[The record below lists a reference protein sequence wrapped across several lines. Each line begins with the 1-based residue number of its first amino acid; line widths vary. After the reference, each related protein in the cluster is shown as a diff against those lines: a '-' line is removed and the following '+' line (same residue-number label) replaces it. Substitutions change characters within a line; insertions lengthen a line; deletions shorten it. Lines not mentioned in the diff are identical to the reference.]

1 MASNQIMELRKK
13 LEKRFKDS
21 TEIFPD
27 FTSVRQIEVVKSG
40 SAIVD
45 AVTGI
50 GGFPRGRL
58 TELYGGY
65 STGKTTLATQ
75 GSAAV
80 QRNDK
85 NSVVLY
91 VDYEHA
97 FDASYAHALGVD
109 LHPDRFI
116 FCQPDYFE
124 QGDMIIDSYVTEGL
138 VDFVVV
144 DSAAAMIP
152 LEDLEGKIDSTGRI
166 GLQAQLMSR
175 MLGRVTKKISKGRK
189 PAMVMINQT
198 RMKIDTKNA
207 RNNGE
212 QSAAGSAIKF
222 YASIRLQLE
231 NITGEG
237 ESQRS
242 AKDVTDQLY
251 TQNRVRITAIKNKL
265 APPWMRGQFT
275 LEYGRGVNNVVSVA
289 ELAEQ
294 KLGIMSGAGFFNYKG
309 DFPETTFTCRGR
321 EAFLALMIENPMLA
335 SELEAKV
342 LSQMAADQATSLGV
356 TILSKGEA
364 AKEIEYNPGTLVLED
379 TSRAGGVEAQS
390 ISPGEG
396 LPVEDV

>member
-1 MASNQIMELRKK
+1 MADLINDLRKK

-27 FTSVRQIEVVKSG
+27 FTTVKQISTISSG

-50 GGFPRGRL
+50 GGFPRGRV

-65 STGKTTLATQ
+65 STGKTTLSTQ
-75 GSAAV
+75 AAAAV
-80 QRNDK
+80 QKADT

-97 FDASYAHALGVD
+97 FDASYAHTLGVNLD
-109 LHPDRFI
+109 PSRFV

-124 QGDMIIDSYVTEGL
+124 QGDMIIDAYVTEGL
-138 VDFVVV
+138 VDFIVV

-152 LEDLEGKIDSTGRI
+152 FEDLEGKIDSTGRI

-175 MLGRVTKKISKGRK
+175 FLGRVTKKISKGRK
-189 PAMVMINQT
+189 PALIIVNQT

-222 YASIRLQLE
+222 YASLRLALE

-237 ESQRS
+237 EEARG
-242 AKDVTDQLY
+242 KGVTDQVY
-251 TQNRVRITAIKNKL
+251 TRNRVRITAIKNKL
-265 APPWMRGQFT
+265 APPWIRGQFT
-275 LEYGRGVNNVVSVA
+275 LEYGKGVNNVISVA

-309 DFPETTFTCRGR
+309 DSTETSFTCRGR
-321 EAFLALMIENPMLA
+321 DAFQALMLENNALMKEIEG
-335 SELEAKV
+335 KV
-342 LSQMAADQATSLGV
+342 LAQMSADQAKSLGV
-356 TILSKGEA
+356 TVFHRGDA
-364 AKEIEYNPGTLVLED
+364 AKEIEFGEGTLILDD
-379 TSRAGGVEAQS
+379 TVMPEGPSALSG
-390 ISPGEG
+390 G
-396 LPVEDV
+396 LPTEDV

>member
-1 MASNQIMELRKK
+1 MAVNPLNELRKK
-13 LEKRFKDS
+13 LEKRFKES

-27 FTSVRQIEVVKSG
+27 FTSVKKIDVIKSG

-50 GGFPRGRL
+50 GGFPRGRV

-75 GSAAV
+75 AAAAI
-80 QRNDK
+80 QHADPNA
-85 NSVVLY
+85 VVLY

-109 LHPDRFI
+109 LSPDRFV

-124 QGDMIIDSYVTEGL
+124 QGDLIIDEYVTAGL
-138 VDFVVV
+138 VDQVTV

-152 LEDLEGKIDSTGRI
+152 MEDLEGKIESTGRI

-175 MLGRVTKKISKGRK
+175 MLGRVTKKISKGRR
-189 PAMVMINQT
+189 PALLMINQT

-237 ESQRS
+237 EDLRG
-242 AKDVTDQLY
+242 KGVTDQIY

-265 APPWMRGQFT
+265 APPWMRGMFT
-275 LEYGRGVNNVVSVA
+275 LEYGKGVNNLVSVA

-309 DFPETTFTCRGR
+309 DTPETSFTCRGR
-321 EAFLALMIENPMLA
+321 ESFQNLLKENDKLML
-335 SELEAKV
+335 ELEAKV
-342 LSQMAADQATSLGV
+342 LNHMAAEQATSLGV
-356 TILSKGEA
+356 TVLTRGEA
-364 AKEIEYNPGTLVLED
+364 AKEMESAGVMVLD
-379 TSRAGGVEAQS
+379 GSSAAPKQS
-390 ISPGEG
+390 TIDG
-396 LPVEDV
+396 LPVEDM

>member
-1 MASNQIMELRKK
+1 MAVDPLNDLRKK
-13 LEKRFKDS
+13 LEKKYKES

-27 FTSVRQIEVVKSG
+27 FTSIKQIEVVSSG
-40 SAIVD
+40 AAIVD

-50 GGFPRGRL
+50 GGFPRGRV

-75 GSAAV
+75 ASASV
-80 QRNDK
+80 QQKDR

-109 LHPDRFI
+109 LNAHRFV

-124 QGDMIIDSYVTEGL
+124 QGDTIIDSYVTEGL
-138 VDFVVV
+138 VDMIVV

-152 LEDLEGKIDSTGRI
+152 MEDLEGKIDSTGRI

-189 PAMVMINQT
+189 PALVMINQT

-222 YASIRLQLE
+222 YASLRLQLE

-237 ESQRS
+237 EDLRG
-242 AKDVTDQLY
+242 KGVTDQVY

-275 LEYGRGVNNVVSVA
+275 LEYGRGVNNVLSVA

-309 DFPETTFTCRGR
+309 DTPETSFTCRGR
-321 EAFLALMIENPMLA
+321 DNFQALMAENRALME
-335 SELEAKV
+335 ELEEKV
-342 LSQMAADQATSLGV
+342 LSSMAAEQAKSLGV
-356 TILSKGEA
+356 VAVNKGER
-364 AKEIEYNPGTLVLED
+364 AKEMESSDGVLVLED
-379 TSRAGGVEAQS
+379 RGRDAPIMVA
-390 ISPGEG
+390 PGEG
-396 LPVEDV
+396 LPIEDA

>member
-1 MASNQIMELRKK
+1 MAVNQIVDLRKK

-27 FTSVRQIEVVKSG
+27 FTTVKVISVIKSG

-50 GGFPRGRL
+50 GGFPRGRV

-65 STGKTTLATQ
+65 STGKTTLSTQ
-75 GSAAV
+75 ASAAV
-80 QRNDK
+80 QKTDPK
-85 NSVVLY
+85 AVVLY
-91 VDYEHA
+91 VDFEHA
-97 FDASYAHALGVD
+97 FDASYAHALGVN
-109 LHPDRFI
+109 LEPDRFV

-124 QGDMIIDSYVTEGL
+124 QGDQVINSYVDEGL
-138 VDFVVV
+138 VDLIIV

-152 LEDLEGKIDSTGRI
+152 MEDLEGKIDSTGRI

-175 MLGRVTKKISKGRK
+175 MLARITKKISKGRK
-189 PAMVMINQT
+189 PAMVIVNQT

-222 YASIRLQLE
+222 YASLRLQLE

-237 ESQRS
+237 EDGRG
-242 AKDVTDQLY
+242 KGVTDQVY

-265 APPWMRGQFT
+265 APPWIRGQFT
-275 LEYGRGVNNVVSVA
+275 LEYGSGVNNIISVA

-309 DFPETTFTCRGR
+309 DSPETSFTCRGR
-321 EAFLALMIENPMLA
+321 EAFHALIQERPALMK
-335 SELEAKV
+335 ELEAKV
-342 LSQMAADQATSLGV
+342 LASMAQEQAKSLG
-356 TILSKGEA
+356 IKGITKGDA
-364 AKEIEYNPGTLVLED
+364 AKELESPDGVLVLGGE
-379 TSRAGGVEAQS
+379 SRGTV
-390 ISPGEG
+390 PFDDVDG
-396 LPVEDV
+396 LPTEDA

>member
-1 MASNQIMELRKK
+1 MATDPLSELRKK
-13 LEKRFKDS
+13 LEKKFKES

-27 FTSVRQIEVVKSG
+27 FTTIKQIGTIKSG

-50 GGFPRGRL
+50 GGFPRGRV

-65 STGKTTLATQ
+65 STGKTTLSTQ
-75 GSAAV
+75 ASAAV
-80 QRNDK
+80 QKADPK
-85 NSVVLY
+85 SVVLY
-91 VDYEHA
+91 IDYEHA
-97 FDASYAHALGVD
+97 FDASYAHALGVN
-109 LHPDRFI
+109 LNPNRFV

-124 QGDMIIDSYVTEGL
+124 QGDQVMNSYVDEGL
-138 VDFVVV
+138 VDLLII

-152 LEDLEGKIDSTGRI
+152 MEDLEGKIDSTGRI

-175 MLGRVTKKISKGRK
+175 MLARITKKISKGRK
-189 PAMVMINQT
+189 PAMVIINQT

-222 YASIRLQLE
+222 YASMRLQLE

-237 ESQRS
+237 EEGRG
-242 AKDVTDQLY
+242 KGVTDQVY

-265 APPWMRGQFT
+265 APPWIRGQFT
-275 LEYGRGVNNVVSVA
+275 LEYGRGVNNVISVA

-309 DFPETTFTCRGR
+309 DTPETSFTCRGR
-321 EAFLALMIENPMLA
+321 EAFHQLIQERSALML
-335 SELEAKV
+335 ELEAKV
-342 LSQMAADQATSLGV
+342 LSSMAAEQAASLGISSI
-356 TILSKGEA
+356 TKGDA
-364 AKEIEYNPGTLVLED
+364 AKELESPDGVLVLGDE
-379 TSRAGGVEAQS
+379 SKGGAPVRMA
-390 ISPGEG
+390 PGEG
-396 LPVEDV
+396 LPTEDLS

>member
-1 MASNQIMELRKK
+1 MAANPITELRKK
-13 LEKRFKDS
+13 LEKKYKDS
-21 TEIFPD
+21 TEVFPD
-27 FTSVRQIEVVKSG
+27 FSSVKQIEVVKSG

-50 GGFPRGRL
+50 GGFPRGRM

-80 QRNDK
+80 QRNDPR
-85 NSVVLY
+85 SVVLY

-97 FDASYAHALGVD
+97 FDASYAHSLGVD
-109 LHPDRFI
+109 LSSDRFV

-124 QGDMIIDSYVTEGL
+124 QGDMIIDSFVTEGL
-138 VDFVVV
+138 VDFIVI

-189 PAMVMINQT
+189 PAMVLINQT

-212 QSAAGSAIKF
+212 YSAAGSAIKF
-222 YASIRLQLE
+222 YASLRLSLE
-231 NITGEG
+231 NINGEG
-237 ESQRS
+237 EGLRG
-242 AKDVTDQLY
+242 KGVTDQVY

-265 APPWMRGQFT
+265 APPWIRGQFT
-275 LEYGRGVNNVVSVA
+275 LVYGRGVDNLISVG

-309 DFPETTFTCRGR
+309 DTPDTTFACRGR
-321 EAFLALMIENPMLA
+321 EAFLALLNEKPQLLI
-335 SELEAKV
+335 ELEGKV
-342 LSQMAADQATSLGV
+342 LAQMAAEQATSLGV
-356 TILSKGEA
+356 VINTTREL
-364 AKEIEYNPGTLVLED
+364 AKELDCDTGTLVIED
-379 TSRAGGVEAQS
+379 EQSVGAPKSRIA
-390 ISPGEG
+390 PGEG
-396 LPVEDV
+396 LPVEDA